1 MKKRLNCEVDCANC
15 ANKVE
20 SALKKIDG
28 IKDASINFM
37 TQKVVLDIDDEKDAD
52 EIIKLCKKEAKKI
65 ESDFE
70 MY

>member
-1 MKKRLNCEVDCANC
+1 MI
-15 ANKVE
+15 
-20 SALKKIDG
+20 SKKIDG
-28 IKDASINFM
+28 IKDVSINFM

-70 MY
+70 IY